1 MVTVAFYSKQKQT
14 ILTQTHSLFA
24 KHGIQTLTLDDISK
38 QTKIPLAEIHEH
50 FTNKDALVE
59 QSLHNL
65 FAGIKK
71 ENEFI
76 KEFYMN
82 PLDKL
87 VYSAYNLMCQLFK
100 FGSDFFYDLKRYF
113 PDIFREYRE
122 FVKQHFFAE
131 QEEFIQES
139 KNKGLILSSIKSS
152 FIFELFSKL
161 MNALLFENNVSK
173 KQNFIELFYHAII
186 LKIRNFLT
194 NTGEEVLSKNKIS
207 YLLSKKG

>member
-1 MVTVAFYSKQKQT
+1 MVPVAFYSKQT

-24 KHGIQTLTLDDISK
+24 KHGIQTLTIDDISK
-38 QTKIPLAEIHEH
+38 QANIPIQAIRKH
-50 FTNKDALVE
+50 FTNKDELVE
-59 QSLHNL
+59 KSLHHL
-65 FAGIKK
+65 FAEVKR

-76 KEFYMN
+76 KEYYIN

-113 PDIFREYRE
+113 PDIFREYRQ
-122 FVKQHFFAE
+122 FVKQHFFGE
-131 QEEFIQES
+131 QEQFIEES

-161 MNALLFENNVSK
+161 MNALLFQNVSK

-207 YLLSKKG
+207 YLLDKKS

>member
-1 MVTVAFYSKQKQT
+1 MVPVAFSSKQT

-24 KHGIQTLTLDDISK
+24 KHGIQTLTIDDISK
-38 QTKIPLAEIHEH
+38 KINIPAHEIQKH
-50 FTNKDALVE
+50 FTSKDELVE
-59 QSLHNL
+59 ESLHNL
-65 FAGIKK
+65 FAKIKR
-71 ENEFI
+71 EDEFI

-100 FGSDFFYDLKRYF
+100 YGSDFFYDLKQHF
-113 PDIFREYRE
+113 PDIFREYRQ

-152 FIFELFSKL
+152 FIFELFTKL
-161 MNALLFENNVSK
+161 MNALLFRNNVSK
-173 KQNFIELFYHAII
+173 KQNFIELFYNAII

-207 YLLSKKG
+207 YLLGKKS